1 MILTCSK
8 CLLILY
14 TFGNWLGGK
23 YGAFAVRL
31 ETSQFFDC
39 FCYNTISIP
48 FPCCIYCFCCSTVL
62 SRKHGVCIR
71 KWRKLQGQLQGQS
84 DTGFIWR
91 KKEKV
96 LDIDKL
102 SSLLKVLIFC
112 FLSFILAIF
121 PSCQRSAC
129 SSFFKSLN
137 FLRHEFKQHLY
148 YILFFFMGIEL
159 LKNRKKSDL
168 IFDRSGGQTSKPEI
182 VHIFFYKK
190 DVSQCLKNNAKKGL
204 IFQTLRNLRGLP
216 AALKVRL
223 FLKVIFQHTVLY
235 AR

>member
-1 MILTCSK
+1 MVPFQCAWK
-8 CLLILY
+8 RANFLIV
-14 TFGNWLGGK
+14 
-23 YGAFAVRL
+23 FA
-31 ETSQFFDC
+31 
-39 FCYNTISIP
+39 TIYP
-48 FPCCIYCFCCSTVL
+48 YHFLAVFTVFVAL

-129 SSFFKSLN
+129 SSFVKSLN
-137 FLRHEFKQHLY
+137 LRHEFKQHLY
-148 YILFFFMGIEL
+148 YILFFFMGIETQ
-159 LKNRKKSDL
+159 KEIGSDFWQKKS
-168 IFDRSGGQTSKPEI
+168 INSSGGQTSNPERG
-182 VHIFFYKK
+182 HFFL
-190 DVSQCLKNNAKKGL
+190 QKGR
-204 IFQTLRNLRGLP
+204 F
-216 AALKVRL
+216 
-223 FLKVIFQHTVLY
+223 TVFEK
-235 AR
+235 